1 MLVDVAHVSDATM
14 AAALAVT
21 KAPVIASHSNARA
34 IADRPRNIP
43 DPLLA
48 AIGRNG
54 GVVMVNAYPAFL
66 SSEWNDW
73 DNRRGAFAKAQ
84 GLPGNRYGKEAPAAV
99 KAWEAANPAPRVTA
113 ATMADHVEHI
123 AKVAGRA
130 HVGIGGDY
138 DGISGTGPEG
148 MGGVDGYPLLF
159 AELARR
165 GWSDNDLS
173 ALAQGNV
180 LRVLARAEAVAKAMA
195 GEKPVDAT
203 YP

>member
-1 MLVDVAHVSDATM
+1 M
-14 AAALAVT
+14 AAALAES

-34 IADRPRNIP
+34 LADRPRNIP
-43 DPLLA
+43 DDLLRQ
-48 AIGRNG
+48 IGAKG

-66 SSEWNDW
+66 SAQWNAW
-73 DNRRGAFAKAQ
+73 DNQRGAYAKAQ
-84 GLPGNRYGKEAPAAV
+84 GLPGNLYGAQAPAAM

-123 AKVAGRA
+123 AKIAGRA
-130 HVGIGGDY
+130 AVGIGGDY

-159 AELARR
+159 TELARR
-165 GWSDNDLS
+165 GWSDADLA

-180 LRVLARAEAVAKAMA
+180 LRVLGQAEAVAKTMA
-195 GEKPVDAT
+195 GQRPVDAT